1 MGKKLSTFSIVAFDP
16 KAQELGVAVQSKYLA
31 SASIV
36 PWCEAGVGA
45 IATQAHANTSY
56 GPKGLALL
64 KEGKTPQEVVG
75 ALTGED
81 ENSRTRQLGI
91 VASNGESASFTG
103 EECIGWA
110 GGITG
115 RDFAVQGNVLKGEE
129 TIQAMA
135 QAFQETQD
143 TLARRLVQS
152 LMAGEK
158 AGGDKRGLQSAG
170 LLVVKEKGGYGGF
183 NDRYIDLRVDDHK
196 APIQE
201 LMRILD
207 LFYLYSSPPSGES
220 IKIEGPLIIE
230 IKENLNRLGY
240 YDGGYEEVYDSDLRE
255 ALSAFYFS
263 ENLEEKRANEG
274 SIYKEILMYMHS
286 RVEEV

>member
-1 MGKKLSTFSIVAFDP
+1 MGKKLSTFSIAAFDP

-75 ALTGED
+75 VLTGED

-115 RDFAVQGNVLKGEE
+115 RDFAVQGNMLKGEE

-135 QAFQETQD
+135 QDFQETQD
-143 TLARRLVQS
+143 TLAKRLVQS

-230 IKENLNRLGY
+230 IKESLKRLGY
-240 YDGGYEEVYDSDLRE
+240 YDGGYEKTYDNALRE
-255 ALSAFYFS
+255 ALSAFYCS

-274 SIYKEILMYMHS
+274 SIYKEVLMYMKS